1 MKMEELKA
9 MSNGLKIA
17 LRYAKGKRRFVVLE
31 GMYAES
37 LVAQKL
43 SENGRTVEFHGG
55 RYDLEVDGRHR
66 VEVKCGKLWEFGAS
80 ASFGKGKQITGEW
93 FDYCV
98 FVIIDKET
106 FHPLKFFVFSR
117 EELKECDTYRPEMTM
132 KETPSILFYYR
143 DFKEFVKES
152 KRTGE
157 PIFNIEK
164 KLHRHPEEFQDR
176 WDKIGL

>member
-1 MKMEELKA
+1 MEMDELRV
-9 MSNGLKIA
+9 MLNGLKMA
-17 LRYAKGKRRFVVLE
+17 LRYAKGKRRFVVIE

-37 LVAQKL
+37 LVAQKFMK
-43 SENGRTVEFHGG
+43 NGRAVEFHGG
-55 RYDLEVDGRHR
+55 RFDLEVDGKYRI
-66 VEVKCGKLWEFGAS
+66 EVKCGKLWEFGAS
-80 ASFGKGKQITGEW
+80 ASFGKGKQIAEEW

-98 FVIIDKET
+98 FVIIDGET

-117 EELKECDTYRPEMTM
+117 KELKECATYRPEITM

-143 DFKEFVKES
+143 DFKEFVRKSET
-152 KRTGE
+152 TGE

-164 KLHRHPEEFQDR
+164 RLHHHPEKFQDR

>member
-1 MKMEELKA
+1 MDELRA
-9 MSNGLKIA
+9 MSNALKIA
-17 LRYAKGKRRFVVLE
+17 LKYAKGKARFVVIE

-43 SENGRTVEFHGG
+43 LENGRNVEFHGG
-55 RYDLEVDGRHR
+55 KYDLEVDEKHR
-66 VEVKCGKLWEFGAS
+66 IEVKCGKLWKYGAG
-80 ASFGKGKQITGEW
+80 ASFGTGKQITKEQ

-106 FHPLKFFVFSR
+106 FHSLKFFVFSR
-117 EELKECDTYRPEMTM
+117 EELKECATYRPEMTT

-164 KLHRHPEEFQDR
+164 KLHHHPEEFQDR

>member
-1 MKMEELKA
+1 MKIEELKA
-9 MSNGLKIA
+9 MANGLKIA
-17 LRYAKGKRRFVVLE
+17 LKYAKEKRRFVVIE
-31 GMYAES
+31 GLYAET

-43 SENGRTVEFHGG
+43 VKNGRIVEFHGG
-55 RYDLEVDGRHR
+55 KFDLEVDEKHR
-66 VEVKCGKLWEFGAS
+66 IEVKCGKLWKFGAG
-80 ASFGKGKQITGEW
+80 ASFGNGKQITDKK

-106 FHPLKFFVFSR
+106 FDPIKFFVFSR
-117 EELKECDTYRPEMTM
+117 EELKECATHRPGMTM

-143 DFKEFVKES
+143 DFKDFIEES
-152 KRTGE
+152 EAIGE

-176 WDKIGL
+176 WEKIGL